1 MKFKSYM
8 VLFLFLISLTSVQ
21 GFEEETNVTNIEI
34 EQEPTVLDFRG
45 MAYGPF
51 RGVGPDK
58 TEIVSRANLEEDMGI
73 LQEMGVNHIRSYGIG
88 LGLNQIPFIAAQ
100 YGITTATGT
109 WIHAGNPDN
118 FGEIDT
124 ALTAEDVSSMII
136 VGNEVLT
143 GGAGFNEAEL
153 VGFLE
158 YAQNNRVDSSF
169 PVATAEEWG
178 FFAKQNPFNE
188 TEVLRTALGNAT
200 DVIIIH
206 AHPAWHKVPV
216 ADAAD
221 WVLEKYNQVVSLY
234 PEKRV
239 ILGETGWPSSSVP
252 ENELFTEANQLT
264 FFTDLMKLI
273 DENDIEA
280 YLFQAFDENWK
291 AEIYE
296 GEYEI
301 GPHWGVIEEA
311 RYAKPSGVYIAENY
325 FGGTV
330 NSQAPDPIAPTVN
343 SPSDIQ
349 VDLSASA
356 SISWTISD
364 EDGVGGT
371 YTVFKNNVVQGVA
384 NLSYT
389 EGNAITWTVDT
400 SVEGVFEYKI
410 EFIDET
416 GLSGNDTV
424 VVTVGSPTE
433 TNSAVSSENSEL
445 SEASS
450 AVSSIVEESNFIGF
464 ILPFA
469 TFIVYRLKKHN

>member
-21 GFEEETNVTNIEI
+21 GIEEETNVTNIEV

-73 LQEMGVNHIRSYGIG
+73 LKEMGVNHIRSYGIG

-100 YGITTATGT
+100 YDITTATGT
-109 WIHAGNPDN
+109 WIHSGNPDN

-124 ALTAEDVSSMII
+124 ALTAEDVSSMVI

-143 GGAGFNEAEL
+143 GAVGFSEAEL
-153 VGFLE
+153 VAFIE
-158 YAQNNRVDSSF
+158 YAKDNREDPNF
-169 PVATAEEWG
+169 PIATAEEWG
-178 FFAKQNPFNE
+178 FFAKTSPLTNS
-188 TEVLRTALGNAT
+188 TVTTALGNAT

-221 WVLEKYNQVVSLY
+221 WVLEKYNEVASLY
-234 PEKRV
+234 PEKRI

-291 AEIYE
+291 QEIYE
-296 GEYEI
+296 NDYAI
-301 GPHWGVIEEA
+301 GPHWGVIEEK
-311 RYAKPSGVYIAENY
+311 RYAKPAGVHIAENY
-325 FGGTV
+325 FGGTI
-330 NSQAPDPIAPTVN
+330 SSEAPDPIAPTVN

-349 VDLSASA
+349 VDVSATA
-356 SISWTISD
+356 SITWTISD

-400 SVEGVFEYKI
+400 STEGVFEYKI

-424 VVTVGSPTE
+424 VVTVGTPSDTS
-433 TNSAVSSENSEL
+433 SAVSSSENSEL

>member
-1 MKFKSYM
+1 M

-21 GFEEETNVTNIEI
+21 GIEEETNVTNIEV

-73 LQEMGVNHIRSYGIG
+73 LKEMGVNHIRSYGIG

-100 YGITTATGT
+100 YDITTATGT
-109 WIHAGNPDN
+109 WIHSGNPDN

-124 ALTAEDVSSMII
+124 ALTAEDVSSMVI

-143 GGAGFNEAEL
+143 GAVGFSEAEL
-153 VGFLE
+153 VAFIE
-158 YAQNNRVDSSF
+158 YAKDNREDPNF
-169 PVATAEEWG
+169 PIATAEEWG
-178 FFAKQNPFNE
+178 FFAKTSPLTNS
-188 TEVLRTALGNAT
+188 TVTTALGNAT

-221 WVLEKYNQVVSLY
+221 WVLEKYNEVASLY
-234 PEKRV
+234 PEKRI

-291 AEIYE
+291 QEIYE
-296 GEYEI
+296 NDYAI
-301 GPHWGVIEEA
+301 GPHWGVIEEK
-311 RYAKPSGVYIAENY
+311 RYAKPAGVHIAENY
-325 FGGTV
+325 FGGTI
-330 NSQAPDPIAPTVN
+330 SSEAPDPISPTVN

-349 VDLSASA
+349 VDVSATA
-356 SISWTISD
+356 SITWTISD

-400 SVEGVFEYKI
+400 STEGVFEYKI

-416 GLSGNDTV
+416 GLSGNDIV
-424 VVTVGSPTE
+424 VVTVGTPSDTS
-433 TNSAVSSENSEL
+433 SAVSSSENSEL

>member
-1 MKFKSYM
+1 M

-21 GFEEETNVTNIEI
+21 GIEEETNVTNIEV

-73 LQEMGVNHIRSYGIG
+73 LKEMGVNHIRSYGIG

-100 YGITTATGT
+100 YDITTATGT
-109 WIHAGNPDN
+109 WIHSGNPDN

-124 ALTAEDVSSMII
+124 ALTAEDVSSMVI

-143 GGAGFNEAEL
+143 GAVGFSEAEL
-153 VGFLE
+153 VAFIE
-158 YAQNNRVDSSF
+158 YAKDNREDPNF
-169 PVATAEEWG
+169 PIATAEEWG
-178 FFAKQNPFNE
+178 FFAKTSPLTNS
-188 TEVLRTALGNAT
+188 TVTTALGNAT

-221 WVLEKYNQVVSLY
+221 WVLEKYNEVASLY
-234 PEKRV
+234 PEKRI

-291 AEIYE
+291 QEIYE
-296 GEYEI
+296 NDYAI
-301 GPHWGVIEEA
+301 GPHWGVIEEK
-311 RYAKPSGVYIAENY
+311 RYAKPAGVHIAENY
-325 FGGTV
+325 FGGTI
-330 NSQAPDPIAPTVN
+330 SSEAPDPIAPTVN

-349 VDLSASA
+349 VDVSATA
-356 SISWTISD
+356 SITWTISD

-400 SVEGVFEYKI
+400 STEGVFEYKI

-416 GLSGNDTV
+416 GLSGNDIV
-424 VVTVGSPTE
+424 VVTVGTPSDTS
-433 TNSAVSSENSEL
+433 SAVFSSENSEL

>member
-21 GFEEETNVTNIEI
+21 GIEEETNVTNIEV

-109 WIHAGNPDN
+109 WIHSGNPDN

-124 ALTAEDVSSMII
+124 ALTAEDVSSMVI

-143 GGAGFNEAEL
+143 GAVGFSEAEL
-153 VGFLE
+153 VAFIE
-158 YAQNNRVDSSF
+158 YAKDNREDSNF
-169 PVATAEEWG
+169 PIATAEEWG
-178 FFAKQNPFNE
+178 FFAKTSPLTNS
-188 TEVLRTALGNAT
+188 TVTTALGNAT

-221 WVLEKYNQVVSLY
+221 WVLEKYNEVASLY
-234 PEKRV
+234 PEKRI

-291 AEIYE
+291 QEIYE
-296 GEYEI
+296 NDYAI
-301 GPHWGVIEEA
+301 GPHWGVIEEK
-311 RYAKPSGVYIAENY
+311 RYAKPAGVHIAENY
-325 FGGTV
+325 FGGTI
-330 NSQAPDPIAPTVN
+330 SSEAPDPIAPTVN

-349 VDLSASA
+349 VDVSATA
-356 SISWTISD
+356 SITWTISD

-400 SVEGVFEYKI
+400 STEGVFEYMI

-416 GLSGNDTV
+416 GLSGNDIV
-424 VVTVGSPTE
+424 VVTVGTPSDT
-433 TNSAVSSENSEL
+433 TSAVSSSENSEL

-469 TFIVYRLKKHN
+469 AFIVYRLKKHN

>member
-1 MKFKSYM
+1 
-8 VLFLFLISLTSVQ
+8 LLSLTSVQ
-21 GFEEETNVTNIEI
+21 GIEEETNVTNIEI
-34 EQEPTVLDFRG
+34 EQESTILDFRG

-73 LQEMGVNHIRSYGIG
+73 LKEMGVNHIRSYGIG

-100 YGITTATGT
+100 YDITTATGT
-109 WIHAGNPDN
+109 WIHSGNPDN

-124 ALTAEDVSSMII
+124 ALTAEDVSSMVI

-143 GGAGFNEAEL
+143 GAVGFSEAEL
-153 VGFLE
+153 VAFIE
-158 YAQNNRVDSSF
+158 YAKDNREDPNF
-169 PVATAEEWG
+169 PIATAEEWG
-178 FFAKQNPFNE
+178 FFAKTSPLTNS
-188 TEVLRTALGNAT
+188 TVTTALGNAT

-221 WVLEKYNQVVSLY
+221 WVLEKYNEVASLY
-234 PEKRV
+234 PEKRI

-291 AEIYE
+291 QEIYE
-296 GEYEI
+296 NDYAI
-301 GPHWGVIEEA
+301 GPHWGVIEEK
-311 RYAKPSGVYIAENY
+311 RYAKPAGVHIAENY
-325 FGGTV
+325 FGGTI
-330 NSQAPDPIAPTVN
+330 SSEAPDPIAPTVN

-349 VDLSASA
+349 VDVSATA
-356 SISWTISD
+356 SITWTISD

-400 SVEGVFEYKI
+400 STEGVFEYKI

-416 GLSGNDTV
+416 GLSGNDIV
-424 VVTVGSPTE
+424 VVTVGTPSDTS
-433 TNSAVSSENSEL
+433 SAVSSSENSEL

>member
-1 MKFKSYM
+1 M

-21 GFEEETNVTNIEI
+21 GIEEETNVTNIEV

-73 LQEMGVNHIRSYGIG
+73 LKEMGVNHIRSYGIG

-124 ALTAEDVSSMII
+124 ALTAEDVSSMVI

-143 GGAGFNEAEL
+143 GAVGFSEAEL
-153 VGFLE
+153 VAFIE
-158 YAQNNRVDSSF
+158 YAKDNREDPNF
-169 PVATAEEWG
+169 PIATAEEWG
-178 FFAKQNPFNE
+178 FFAKTSPLTNS
-188 TEVLRTALGNAT
+188 TVTTALGNAT

-221 WVLEKYNQVVSLY
+221 WVLEKYNEVASLY
-234 PEKRV
+234 PEKRI

-291 AEIYE
+291 QEIYE
-296 GEYEI
+296 NDYAI
-301 GPHWGVIEEA
+301 GPHWGVIEEK
-311 RYAKPSGVYIAENY
+311 RYAKPAGVHIAENY
-325 FGGTV
+325 FGGTI
-330 NSQAPDPIAPTVN
+330 SSEAPDPIAPTVN

-349 VDLSASA
+349 VDVSATA
-356 SISWTISD
+356 SITWTISD

-400 SVEGVFEYKI
+400 STEGVFEYKI

-416 GLSGNDTV
+416 GLSGNDIV
-424 VVTVGSPTE
+424 VVTVGTPSDTS
-433 TNSAVSSENSEL
+433 SAVSSSENSEL

>member
-1 MKFKSYM
+1 M

-21 GFEEETNVTNIEI
+21 GIEEETNVTNIEV

-73 LQEMGVNHIRSYGIG
+73 LKEMGVNHIRSYGIG

-100 YGITTATGT
+100 YDITTATGT
-109 WIHAGNPDN
+109 WIHSGNPDN

-124 ALTAEDVSSMII
+124 ALTAEDVSSMVI

-143 GGAGFNEAEL
+143 GAVGFSEAEL
-153 VGFLE
+153 VAFIE
-158 YAQNNRVDSSF
+158 YAKDNREDPNF
-169 PVATAEEWG
+169 PIATAEEWG
-178 FFAKQNPFNE
+178 FFAKTSPLTNS
-188 TEVLRTALGNAT
+188 TVTTALGNAT

-221 WVLEKYNQVVSLY
+221 WVLEKYNEVASLY
-234 PEKRV
+234 PEKRI

-291 AEIYE
+291 QEIYE
-296 GEYEI
+296 NDYAI
-301 GPHWGVIEEA
+301 GPHWGVIEEK
-311 RYAKPSGVYIAENY
+311 RYAKPAGVHIAENY
-325 FGGTV
+325 FGGTI
-330 NSQAPDPIAPTVN
+330 SSEAPDPIAPTVN

-349 VDLSASA
+349 VDVSATA
-356 SISWTISD
+356 SITWTISD

-400 SVEGVFEYKI
+400 STEGVFEYKI

-416 GLSGNDTV
+416 GLSGNDIV
-424 VVTVGSPTE
+424 VVTVGTPSDTS
-433 TNSAVSSENSEL
+433 SAVSSSENSEL

>member
-1 MKFKSYM
+1 M

-21 GFEEETNVTNIEI
+21 GIEEETNVTNIEV

-73 LQEMGVNHIRSYGIG
+73 LKEMGVNHIRSYGIG

-100 YGITTATGT
+100 YDITTATGT
-109 WIHAGNPDN
+109 WIHSGNPDN

-124 ALTAEDVSSMII
+124 ALTAEDVSSMVI

-143 GGAGFNEAEL
+143 GAVGFSEAEL
-153 VGFLE
+153 VAFIE
-158 YAQNNRVDSSF
+158 YAKDNREDPNF
-169 PVATAEEWG
+169 PIATAEEWG
-178 FFAKQNPFNE
+178 FFAKTSPLTNS
-188 TEVLRTALGNAT
+188 TVTTALGNAT

-221 WVLEKYNQVVSLY
+221 WVLEKYNEVASLY
-234 PEKRV
+234 PEKRI

-291 AEIYE
+291 QEIYE
-296 GEYEI
+296 NDYAI
-301 GPHWGVIEEA
+301 GPHWGVIEEK
-311 RYAKPSGVYIAENY
+311 RYAKPAGVHIAENY
-325 FGGTV
+325 FGGTI
-330 NSQAPDPIAPTVN
+330 SSEAPDPIAPTVN

-349 VDLSASA
+349 VDVSATA
-356 SISWTISD
+356 SITWTISD

-400 SVEGVFEYKI
+400 STEGVFEYKI

-416 GLSGNDTV
+416 GLSGNDIV
-424 VVTVGSPTE
+424 VVTVGTPSDT
-433 TNSAVSSENSEL
+433 TSAVSSSENSEL

>member
-1 MKFKSYM
+1 M

-21 GFEEETNVTNIEI
+21 GIEEETNVTNIEV

-73 LQEMGVNHIRSYGIG
+73 LKEMGVNHIRSYGIG

-100 YGITTATGT
+100 YDITTATGT
-109 WIHAGNPDN
+109 WIHSGNPDN

-124 ALTAEDVSSMII
+124 ALTAEDVSSMVI

-143 GGAGFNEAEL
+143 GAVGFSEAEL
-153 VGFLE
+153 VAFIE
-158 YAQNNRVDSSF
+158 YAKDNREDPNF
-169 PVATAEEWG
+169 PIATAEEWG
-178 FFAKQNPFNE
+178 FFAKTSPLTNS
-188 TEVLRTALGNAT
+188 TVTTALGNAT

-221 WVLEKYNQVVSLY
+221 WVLEKYNEVASLY
-234 PEKRV
+234 PEKRI

-291 AEIYE
+291 QEIYE
-296 GEYEI
+296 NDYAI
-301 GPHWGVIEEA
+301 GPHWGVIEEK
-311 RYAKPSGVYIAENY
+311 RYAKPAGVHIAENY
-325 FGGTV
+325 FGGTI
-330 NSQAPDPIAPTVN
+330 SSEAPDPIAPTVN

-349 VDLSASA
+349 VDVSATA
-356 SISWTISD
+356 SITWTISD

-400 SVEGVFEYKI
+400 STEGVFEYKI

-416 GLSGNDTV
+416 GLSGNDIV
-424 VVTVGSPTE
+424 IVTVGTPSDTS
-433 TNSAVSSENSEL
+433 SAVSSSENSEL

>member
-1 MKFKSYM
+1 M

-21 GFEEETNVTNIEI
+21 GIEEETNVTNIEV

-73 LQEMGVNHIRSYGIG
+73 LKEMGVNHIRSYGIG

-109 WIHAGNPDN
+109 WIHTGNPDN
-118 FGEIDT
+118 KGEIDT

-143 GGAGFNEAEL
+143 GNVGLDETEL
-153 VGFLE
+153 IGYLD
-158 YAQNNRVDSSF
+158 YAKANRVDPNF

-178 FFAKQNPFNE
+178 FFAKYSIVSN
-188 TEVLRTALGNAT
+188 TTVRTALGNAT

-206 AHPAWHKVPV
+206 AHPAWHKVPL

-221 WVLEKYNQVVSLY
+221 WVLEKYNLVASLY
-234 PEKRV
+234 PEKRI

-291 AEIYE
+291 QEIYE
-296 GEYEI
+296 NDYAI
-301 GPHWGVIEEA
+301 GPHWGVIEEK
-311 RYAKPSGVYIAENY
+311 RYAKPAGVHIAENY
-325 FGGTV
+325 FGGTI
-330 NSQAPDPIAPTVN
+330 SSEAPDPISPTVN

-349 VDLSASA
+349 VDVSATA
-356 SISWTISD
+356 SITWTISD

-400 SVEGVFEYKI
+400 STEGVFEYKI